1 MLRLARPR
9 QTAQRESTIALIN
22 IVFLMLIFFLI
33 AGTLAPPLD
42 GSVTLITTREAERAE
57 PPRALFIQSDGRM
70 RTDGRETDIETYISG
85 LRGQADDEPGGTL
98 IARVAADQEL
108 PAEKLLDVV
117 GRLRT
122 AGVDTVRIVTERS
135 AP

>member
-42 GSVTLITTREAERAE
+42 SSVSLITTQEAERAE
-57 PPRALFIQSDGRM
+57 PPRALFVQADGQM
-70 RTDGRETDIETYISG
+70 RTGGRVTDIETYIGG
-85 LRGQADDEPGGTL
+85 LRGQADDEAGGSVV
-98 IARVAADQEL
+98 ARVAADQKL

-117 GRLRT
+117 EQLRS
-122 AGVDTVRIVTERS
+122 AGVDTVRIVTELS
-135 AP
+135 TP